1 MQTTDNQRFPSTT
14 PPPQSRYHSMKIKRF
29 VASDMRSAMNLV
41 RKEHGP
47 DAVILSNRRIEEG
60 VEIVAAANYDE
71 GAVQRALEAA
81 RKDVAPP
88 PVPRPRSA
96 ADAVIAAV
104 TRRKSPAST
113 PEPVAA
119 TTSAVAALARA
130 AVGATGRTLDSAT
143 ENVPPRG
150 SSGFAATLARAG
162 RHSAVNEPSLPEQI
176 FAPFKGEQAAAPAA
190 RPAFAAAA
198 RAEAAPAPA
207 PAPINRARFVIDPP
221 MDDEPHFQMYA
232 PAVSVAMP
240 PLPVTVQTTA
250 PAPVVAL
257 YEPAPAPAAPI
268 AAAPIMTAPRF
279 EAPVAPPAPR
289 YETPVAAPAPAA
301 APLYAAPAAPT
312 YDAAPAVFS
321 APVYAAP
328 AAVAAVPA
336 PVIAPAAAP
345 AVFVAPI
352 APIAPVAPVAAA
364 APVVASPVAAEA
376 PAPAPAAETIAVA
389 QPAAPHNLV
398 VVPRDDEEL
407 RELRKEVVGMR
418 QVIEREMHRFTDE
431 RLRGSP
437 VRAAAMEL
445 MDEYGFDAGITRDVA
460 MQIPLDTE
468 AHRGRGLMLGLLS
481 RKLPIAPVDPL
492 EAGGVIA
499 LVGPTG
505 AGKTTTIAK
514 LASRFAEAHA
524 ARDVA
529 LVTTDTGRIGAR
541 EQLYGFGRQLG
552 IAVHEANSGSELV
565 QLLERLKDYKLV
577 LIDTAGLGPRD
588 RALVAQLQWLR
599 ASEQIRT
606 LLVLPANTSFGDM
619 DEVVRRFSAANP
631 QGVVLSKL
639 DETGRFGTALSVAVD
654 HRLPITW
661 VTDGQ
666 DVPEDLHRA
675 SAANLVLR
683 LEDLRRAADMPCN
696 PELNNAVA

>member
-1 MQTTDNQRFPSTT
+1 
-14 PPPQSRYHSMKIKRF
+14 MKIKRF
-29 VASDMRSAMNLV
+29 VAPDMRSAMNLV

-81 RKDVAPP
+81 RKDVAPAP
-88 PVPRPRSA
+88 PAPRPRNA

-104 TRRKSPAST
+104 TRRKAPGTA

-130 AVGATGRTLDSAT
+130 AVGATGRTLDSAN
-143 ENVPPRG
+143 EIVPPPG
-150 SSGFAATLARAG
+150 SSGFAATLARA
-162 RHSAVNEPSLPEQI
+162 
-176 FAPFKGEQAAAPAA
+176 AAPAES
-190 RPAFAAAA
+190 PV
-198 RAEAAPAPA
+198 RAAAPAPA
-207 PAPINRARFVIDPP
+207 NRARFIIDPP
-221 MDDEPHFQMYA
+221 LDDA
-232 PAVSVAMP
+232 PLFEMHGPASPIMQIDDSAVAAP
-240 PLPVTVQTTA
+240 PALPSMQA
-250 PAPVVAL
+250 AN
-257 YEPAPAPAAPI
+257 EPAPAADVI
-268 AAAPIMTAPRF
+268 AA
-279 EAPVAPPAPR
+279 V
-289 YETPVAAPAPAA
+289 
-301 APLYAAPAAPT
+301 
-312 YDAAPAVFS
+312 
-321 APVYAAP
+321 
-328 AAVAAVPA
+328 
-336 PVIAPAAAP
+336 
-345 AVFVAPI
+345 
-352 APIAPVAPVAAA
+352 APVAPVAPAVPATA
-364 APVVASPVAAEA
+364 APV
-376 PAPAPAAETIAVA
+376 T
-389 QPAAPHNLV
+389 LV
-398 VVPRDDEEL
+398 RDDEEL
-407 RELRKEVVGMR
+407 RQLRHEVAGMR
-418 QVIEREMHRFTDE
+418 TVIEREMNRFTDE
-431 RLRGSP
+431 RLRGSA
-437 VRAAAMEL
+437 VRASALDL
-445 MDEYGFDAGITRDVA
+445 MDEYGFDAGICRDVA
-460 MQIPLDTE
+460 LQIPLDTE

-481 RKLPIAPVDPL
+481 KKLPIAPVDPL

-529 LVTTDTGRIGAR
+529 LVTTDTARIGAR

-552 IAVHEANSGSELV
+552 IAVHEASSGSDLN

-588 RALVAQLQWLR
+588 RALAAQLQWLR
-599 ASEQIRT
+599 AAQQVRT

-639 DETGRFGTALSVAVD
+639 DETGRFGTALSVAVG
-654 HRLPITW
+654 HHLPITW

-696 PELNNAVA
+696 PELNHAVA

>member
-1 MQTTDNQRFPSTT
+1 
-14 PPPQSRYHSMKIKRF
+14 MKIKRF
-29 VASDMRSAMNLV
+29 VAPDMRSAMNLV

-88 PVPRPRSA
+88 SPPPAPRPRSA
-96 ADAVIAAV
+96 ADAMIAAV
-104 TRRKSPAST
+104 TRRKTAAPAA
-113 PEPVAA
+113 EPVAA

-130 AVGATGRTLDSAT
+130 AVGATGRTLDTAN
-143 ENVPPRG
+143 ENVPPPG
-150 SSGFAATLARAG
+150 SSGFAATLARATPQ
-162 RHSAVNEPSLPEQI
+162 ALVEALPEQI
-176 FAPFKGEQAAAPAA
+176 FAPFNVEQAAAAERPSVAPDAA
-190 RPAFAAAA
+190 RLAATAPL
-198 RAEAAPAPA
+198 AAPVAPTPAVPA
-207 PAPINRARFVIDPP
+207 PTNRARFIIDPP
-221 MDDEPHFQMYA
+221 MDDEPVMDMRAPLARAVPPPMPTQQMQR
-232 PAVSVAMP
+232 
-240 PLPVTVQTTA
+240 LPVDAPIAPLWETVPVVPVSAAVPTFNPIEDSPVFTPVVDIAPVAPMPVA
-250 PAPVVAL
+250 PAPIVAAPMAPLAPAAPMAWMAPATHEPVARPLAPMRAANEPAELPVAL
-257 YEPAPAPAAPI
+257 AAAVEEMEAPAIAATPAASPAPAPALSL
-268 AAAPIMTAPRF
+268 
-279 EAPVAPPAPR
+279 VA
-289 YETPVAAPAPAA
+289 
-301 APLYAAPAAPT
+301 
-312 YDAAPAVFS
+312 
-321 APVYAAP
+321 
-328 AAVAAVPA
+328 
-336 PVIAPAAAP
+336 
-345 AVFVAPI
+345 
-352 APIAPVAPVAAA
+352 
-364 APVVASPVAAEA
+364 
-376 PAPAPAAETIAVA
+376 
-389 QPAAPHNLV
+389 
-398 VVPRDDEEL
+398 RDDEEL
-407 RELRKEVVGMR
+407 RQLRHEVAGMR
-418 QVIEREMHRFTDE
+418 QVIEREMTRFTDE

-437 VRAAAMEL
+437 VRAAALDL
-445 MDEYGFDAGITRDVA
+445 MDEYGFDAGISRDVA
-460 MQIPLDTE
+460 LQIPLDTE

-481 RKLPIAPVDPL
+481 RKLPIAPIDPL

-524 ARDVA
+524 PRDVA

-552 IAVHEANSGSELV
+552 IAVHEANSGSDLT
-565 QLLERLKDYKLV
+565 QLLERLQDYKLV

-588 RALVAQLQWLR
+588 RALAAQLQWLR
-599 ASEQIRT
+599 AASQIRT

-675 SAANLVLR
+675 TAANLVLR

-696 PELNNAVA
+696 PELNHAVA

>member
-29 VASDMRSAMNLV
+29 VAADMRSAMNLV

-81 RKDVAPP
+81 RKDVAPAP
-88 PVPRPRSA
+88 APRPRSA

-104 TRRKSPAST
+104 TRRRAPSIA

-130 AVGATGRTLDSAT
+130 AVGATGRTLDSAN
-143 ENVPPRG
+143 EIVPPPG
-150 SSGFAATLARAG
+150 SSGFAATLARSGNIAPL
-162 RHSAVNEPSLPEQI
+162 HATALPEHI
-176 FAPFKGEQAAAPAA
+176 FAPYNVEQAAAAAPSPAY
-190 RPAFAAAA
+190 AAAA
-198 RAEAAPAPA
+198 VDAVPAYATAPAPAAA
-207 PAPINRARFVIDPP
+207 PAPINRARFIIDPP
-221 MDDEPHFQMYA
+221 MDDEPHFQMHV
-232 PAVSVAMP
+232 PAAVVAMP
-240 PLPVTVQTTA
+240 PLPVNFPAAAA
-250 PAPVVAL
+250 PPIEYTPPAAVVAAPVFEAM
-257 YEPAPAPAAPI
+257 PAPI
-268 AAAPIMTAPRF
+268 AAPVMPAPAIEQF
-279 EAPVAPPAPR
+279 HAPVAPIQ
-289 YETPVAAPAPAA
+289 APA
-301 APLYAAPAAPT
+301 
-312 YDAAPAVFS
+312 
-321 APVYAAP
+321 
-328 AAVAAVPA
+328 
-336 PVIAPAAAP
+336 IM
-345 AVFVAPI
+345 
-352 APIAPVAPVAAA
+352 A
-364 APVVASPVAAEA
+364 APVETTAVVVAAE
-376 PAPAPAAETIAVA
+376 PAAMA
-389 QPAAPHNLV
+389 QPALAPELII
-398 VVPRDDEEL
+398 VPRDDEQL
-407 RELRKEVVGMR
+407 RQLRNEVAGMR
-418 QVIEREMHRFTDE
+418 HVIEREMNRFTDE
-431 RLRGSP
+431 RLRGSA
-437 VRAAAMEL
+437 VRAAALDL
-445 MDEYGFDAGITRDVA
+445 MDEYGFDAGISRDVA
-460 MQIPLDTE
+460 LQIPLDTE

-492 EAGGVIA
+492 ESGGVIA

-514 LASRFAEAHA
+514 LASRFAEKHA

-552 IAVHEANSGSELV
+552 IAVHEANSGSDLN

-588 RALVAQLQWLR
+588 RGLAAQLQWLR
-599 ASEQIRT
+599 AAEQIRT

-696 PELNNAVA
+696 PELNHAVA

>member
-1 MQTTDNQRFPSTT
+1 
-14 PPPQSRYHSMKIKRF
+14 
-29 VASDMRSAMNLV
+29 MRSAMNLV

-71 GAVQRALEAA
+71 SAVQRALEAA
-81 RKDVAPP
+81 RRDVAPAP
-88 PVPRPRSA
+88 APRPRSA

-104 TRRKSPAST
+104 TRRKAPVAT

-130 AVGATGRTLDSAT
+130 AVGATGRTLDTANES
-143 ENVPPRG
+143 VPQRG
-150 SSGFAATLARAG
+150 SDGFAATLARA
-162 RHSAVNEPSLPEQI
+162 SLSPAVNEPSLPEQI
-176 FAPFKGEQAAAPAA
+176 FAPFNVEQAAAASPAVPHEVA
-190 RPAFAAAA
+190 
-198 RAEAAPAPA
+198 A
-207 PAPINRARFVIDPP
+207 PAPINRARFIIDPP
-221 MDDEPHFQMYA
+221 LEEMDETA
-232 PAVSVAMP
+232 VPAAAALA
-240 PLPVTVQTTA
+240 PLPVVA
-250 PAPVVAL
+250 AALPPAL
-257 YEPAPAPAAPI
+257 PI
-268 AAAPIMTAPRF
+268 AATVGTAAN
-279 EAPVAPPAPR
+279 E
-289 YETPVAAPAPAA
+289 
-301 APLYAAPAAPT
+301 
-312 YDAAPAVFS
+312 
-321 APVYAAP
+321 
-328 AAVAAVPA
+328 
-336 PVIAPAAAP
+336 
-345 AVFVAPI
+345 
-352 APIAPVAPVAAA
+352 A
-364 APVVASPVAAEA
+364 APVVASVPE
-376 PAPAPAAETIAVA
+376 
-389 QPAAPHNLV
+389 LM

-407 RELRKEVVGMR
+407 RQLRHEVAGMR
-418 QVIEREMHRFTDE
+418 HVIEREMHRFTDE

-437 VRAAAMEL
+437 VRAAALDL
-445 MDEYGFDAGITRDVA
+445 MDEYGFDAGISRDVA

-481 RKLPIAPVDPL
+481 KKLPIAPVDPL

-552 IAVHEANSGSELV
+552 IAVHEASSGSDLN

-588 RALVAQLQWLR
+588 RALAAQLQWLR
-599 ASEQIRT
+599 AAEQIRT

-696 PELNNAVA
+696 PELNHAVA